1 MTKKTSSGKNSLG
14 NLLALLIVGLASAAL
29 PGCGKEKSA
38 AVTPASSPVQTPTVA
53 ATPASSTQ
61 PASPAYEGVI
71 AAPAEQGDQYVLKL
85 TGTKSFS
92 GDADCGVQQKNEI
105 ELWDQASK
113 LQAFVGKTV
122 SLTGKLDCPRGGYVL
137 RDIAFGNSAAAS
149 VEQIPEK
156 KQWVYRVIGED
167 PKGNVHYL
175 APATVSSNGHQ
186 ATGFI
191 VTNFGNPLPSQGGKG
206 TAGSRLMS
214 VEVMCDKPMIRTVQQ
229 MFRQGKN
236 LAGNTLETSVNPT
249 DFVTFPE
256 GAMGQVYQMILC
268 MDEGK
273 RNQGLERNQA
283 KFPQYQ
289 PLSFSPKDI
298 ER

>member
-1 MTKKTSSGKNSLG
+1 MTKKTYSGKNSLG

-53 ATPASSTQ
+53 ETPASSTRT
-61 PASPAYEGVI
+61 ASPAYEGVI

-113 LQAFVGKTV
+113 LQAFAGKTV

-137 RDIAFGNSAAAS
+137 REIAFGNNAPAS
-149 VEQIPEK
+149 VEQITEK

-175 APATVSSNGHQ
+175 APATVSSNGRQ

-191 VTNFGNPLPSQGGKG
+191 VTNFSNPLPSQGGKG

-283 KFPQYQ
+283 KFPQYL
-289 PLSFSPKDI
+289 PLSFSPQDI